1 MLDKVKKM
9 NELRKA
15 QSKIQKQLE
24 EIMISDSSG
33 DYEVRVRG
41 DKRIEEIKI
50 NGEPNKDL
58 KDLLNSVMKS
68 VDRKVQKKMQSQLS
82 ELGLGF

>member
-24 EIMISDSSG
+24 EISISDSSG
-33 DYEVRVRG
+33 DYEVRIRG
-41 DKRIEEIKI
+41 DKKIETIKI
-50 NGEPNKDL
+50 KGEEDRDL
-58 KDLLNSVMKS
+58 KDLLNSVMKD
-68 VDRKVQKKMQSQLS
+68 VDKKVQKKMRGQLS
-82 ELGLGF
+82 DLGLDL